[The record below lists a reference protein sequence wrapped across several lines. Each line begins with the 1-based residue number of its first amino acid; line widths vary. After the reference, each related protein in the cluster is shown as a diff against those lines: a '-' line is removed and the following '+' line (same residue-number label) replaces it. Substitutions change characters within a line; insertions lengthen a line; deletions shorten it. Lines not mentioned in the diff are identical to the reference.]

1 MKYYQV
7 MVQEVNLYKTPVRK
21 GIDYKNL
28 DKAITFANRY
38 AQRKDIVK
46 VWILDE
52 HNQIVKIIIEK
63 KFNLQYR
70 VRNA

>member
-7 MVQEVNLYKTPVRK
+7 MVQEANLCKTPVRK

-46 VWILDE
+46 VWIKDE
-52 HNQIVKIIIEK
+52 NNKTVKKIEK
-63 KFNLQYR
+63 EFNLQYR